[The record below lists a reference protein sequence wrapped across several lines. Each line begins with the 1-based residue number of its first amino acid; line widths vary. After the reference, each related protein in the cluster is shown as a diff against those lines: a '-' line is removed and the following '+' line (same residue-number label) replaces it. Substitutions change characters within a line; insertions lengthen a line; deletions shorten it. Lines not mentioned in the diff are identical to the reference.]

1 MTEEPG
7 RTTRRFLTPPMRDV
21 HAWLRNRME
30 ELGMQVRM
38 DAIGNMRG
46 IWMPDNAAGSRR
58 YVIGSHV
65 DTVPD
70 AGAFDGVLGVM
81 SALEWVVQAQEIG
94 TPFGIE
100 VIAFSEEEGV
110 RYATPFLG
118 SRAVAGTFDER
129 MLACED
135 ADGITMGN
143 AIREFGLDPAEIKNA
158 KLEDG
163 ALGFIEVHIEQGP
176 VLEAENLQLAV
187 VEGIVGQ
194 SRMELRFTGQ
204 ANHAGT
210 TPMHLRHDALEA
222 AAEWIVEVG
231 KMARAEEG
239 LVATVGKA
247 EIRPNAGNVI
257 PGRVDLSL
265 DVRHMDDAKRARGT
279 SELLNKA
286 EEISTA
292 NAVQVTWKETLN
304 QRAVAMN
311 GALTQELM
319 EALTAAGYPA
329 RRMPSGAGHDAM
341 VMAACVP
348 TAMLFVRSPGGVSH
362 HPSETVREEDVEAS
376 LHVARTFLQ
385 QRSEEF
391 RQGLR

>member
-1 MTEEPG
+1 
-7 RTTRRFLTPPMRDV
+7 MRDV

-135 ADGITMGN
+135 ADGITMAN

-210 TPMHLRHDALEA
+210 TPMHLRHDALVA

-239 LVATVGKA
+239 LVTTVGKA
-247 EIRPNAGNVI
+247 EVRPNAGNVI